1 MSIHALDAV
10 LVELA
15 AASTALERT
24 AKPSLKDVKEAKTS
38 AKKAVDLL
46 GAAETFMGYGIY
58 TVTAEPMEPGPALFK
73 PNGDPAVALT
83 PEPEVAEVPPTP
95 TPLDL
100 LRSWEGWNEEER
112 KEHFDAQLV
121 ELSRVHQESTGEAEP
136 LDVTPWLEA
145 WNVDPA
151 QAFRWV
157 LFSIAYKNFDNHADT
172 VTAVNEWA
180 ENLGKLPALPEELL
194 TWDSRKED
202 DQENEFCDRLD
213 DLAGEASS
221 SDEDIITN
229 YDPWDTVWGADHKDA
244 FIRLLV
250 AEEREPK
257 TFAVPTDEERDAW
270 LAAHAQPEAPAAEE
284 ETAEPST
291 QLALFEQKLD
301 ELEEAG
307 VKESGLK
314 RKNWKKTAAPAW
326 RNAYE
331 ADPAGALDKL
341 LWRLQQAQIA
351 WEVPTAEE
359 TAA

>member
-1 MSIHALDAV
+1 MSINGLNAV

-24 AKPSLKDVKEAKTS
+24 SRPSLKDVKEAKAS
-38 AKKAVDLL
+38 AKKATELL
-46 GAAETFMGYGIY
+46 GASETFMAYGIY
-58 TVTAEPMEPGPALFK
+58 TVTEEPMEPGPALFK
-73 PNGDPAVALT
+73 PNGDPAVFPAT
-83 PEPEVAEVPPTP
+83 EPEVAEVPPTP

-100 LRSWEGWNEEER
+100 LRSWEFWNEEER
-112 KEHFDAQLV
+112 KKHFDAQIV
-121 ELSRVHQESTGEAEP
+121 ELSRVHQECTGEAEP

-157 LFSIAYKNFDNHADT
+157 LFSIANENFDNHADT

-194 TWDSRKED
+194 TWDTWAENDQANEFSCRLVVLRNRFPEED
-202 DQENEFCDRLD
+202 DLT
-213 DLAGEASS
+213 EAF
-221 SDEDIITN
+221 DA
-229 YDPWDTVWGADHKDA
+229 WDKAWDSDHKDA

-270 LAAHAQPEAPAAEE
+270 LAAHAQPDAPAAEE
-284 ETAEPST
+284 EAEESGT

-331 ADPAGALDKL
+331 ADPAGTLDRL
-341 LWRLQQAQIA
+341 LWRLQQAQVT

-359 TAA
+359 VAA